1 MLFNSFNF
9 WLIFPFIF
17 SFYWLIPSKYSIL
30 KKWFLIL
37 VSYLL
42 YMNWKP
48 YFALILFY
56 VTSITY
62 LGGILFENRNKIK
75 KKLVVGL
82 VLLAIFP
89 LLTYKYYDFLNNS
102 AFHLLELMGCRLTFV
117 GLNWAIP
124 VGISFYTFQALGYMW
139 DVYYGKIKAE
149 RKFSDYVLYCAFFP
163 QIASGPISR
172 YSELMPQ
179 IKQFHSFDYRQACDG
194 LKVLLWGMFYKVVIA
209 DRLGLFVDSVY
220 QYYDHYSG
228 LTLLEASF
236 YYSIQIYCDFAGY
249 SMMAVGIS
257 KILGF
262 DLINNFRQPYFADSV
277 TDFWKRWHISLTRW
291 LTTYIYIPLGG
302 NRCSKKRQY
311 YNIIVTFFISGLWH
325 GANWTFIFWGLLHS
339 FFQIVEK
346 ILGLDPKGKYGM
358 LGTRNNKLYLRPFRI
373 VLTLLI
379 VDIAWIFFRMPS
391 IIDAFNV
398 LNSIVFHPLDGKLLL
413 PGDKIIYFGGI
424 CVFLI
429 KEIWDEF
436 FPNKFVSNK
445 ILRYSIYMFIFVMIL
460 SIGVLDSGQ
469 FIYVNF

>member
-102 AFHLLELMGCRLTFV
+102 AIHLLELMGCRLTFV

-149 RKFSDYVLYCAFFP
+149 RKFSDYVLFCNETPQALACQQATRNVLFF
-163 QIASGPISR
+163 
-172 YSELMPQ
+172 
-179 IKQFHSFDYRQACDG
+179 
-194 LKVLLWGMFYKVVIA
+194 
-209 DRLGLFVDSVY
+209 
-220 QYYDHYSG
+220 
-228 LTLLEASF
+228 LLEF
-236 YYSIQIYCDFAGY
+236 PDF
-249 SMMAVGIS
+249 VG
-257 KILGF
+257 F
-262 DLINNFRQPYFADSV
+262 
-277 TDFWKRWHISLTRW
+277 
-291 LTTYIYIPLGG
+291 
-302 NRCSKKRQY
+302 
-311 YNIIVTFFISGLWH
+311 
-325 GANWTFIFWGLLHS
+325 
-339 FFQIVEK
+339 
-346 ILGLDPKGKYGM
+346 
-358 LGTRNNKLYLRPFRI
+358 
-373 VLTLLI
+373 LI
-379 VDIAWIFFRMPS
+379 VFYCS
-391 IIDAFNV
+391 
-398 LNSIVFHPLDGKLLL
+398 
-413 PGDKIIYFGGI
+413 Y
-424 CVFLI
+424 
-429 KEIWDEF
+429 
-436 FPNKFVSNK
+436 
-445 ILRYSIYMFIFVMIL
+445 
-460 SIGVLDSGQ
+460 
-469 FIYVNF
+469 